1 MSNEFLNPRRPI
13 GRYVIAAAAVFA
25 LLVMVGFV
33 AKTAMSS
40 DHGTAHSGSPA
51 VQPPASVPPASPA
64 TSGAS
69 ATAGSGPVQL
79 VRGTTLTNGVYVGY
93 PHSMAGAVS
102 ASVEFMTQ
110 LGSTL
115 DPDRS
120 AAVMRL
126 VADPSY
132 PTAPDEWAQ
141 GTSSARTSLGLSPV
155 GLLPSEAAVMV
166 GPVEYQLRDATAD
179 QATVLLLANYT
190 TSLPGAG
197 TKTSIAV
204 FPLRMHWAGGDWKI
218 LKPDATDYS
227 SLRATPGTDQ
237 ATADGWLELTR

>member
-1 MSNEFLNPRRPI
+1 MSNEFLNPRRPL
-13 GRYVIAAAAVFA
+13 GRYMIAAAAVFA
-25 LLVMVGFV
+25 LLVMIGFV
-33 AKTAMSS
+33 AKTAMATNQK
-40 DHGTAHSGSPA
+40 TAQRGSATGQHP
-51 VQPPASVPPASPA
+51 VSVPSVSSTPGGNSVSAA
-64 TSGAS
+64 TD
-69 ATAGSGPVQL
+69 PIKL
-79 VRGTTLTNGVYVGY
+79 VRGDQLVNGVYVGY

-102 ASVEFMTQ
+102 AAVEFMSQ

-120 AAVMRL
+120 AAIMRL

-166 GPVEYQLRDATAD
+166 GPVEYQLRAASAD

-204 FPLRMHWAGGDWKI
+204 FPLRMHWAGGDWKV
-218 LKPDATDYS
+218 LKPDPTDYS
-227 SLRATPGTDQ
+227 
-237 ATADGWLELTR
+237 